1 MGIEGK
7 VVRQARPG
15 PAANGRNRW
24 LLLGTG
30 ALLTVCLLAGCF
42 GVAGWAA
49 LAALSSEPPFAP
61 APAAPTFAEI
71 ESVARIT
78 LPPSARNVQ
87 AHQEGFQ
94 DRIIWVRFEMAPA
107 DLPGFVAGTRVA
119 PPLSSTVN
127 PLGQDTVT
135 GLPWWTPGQAQ
146 RFEAGEG
153 AFAGASQAIVID
165 TTDPQT
171 YVVYVRAFET

>member
-1 MGIEGK
+1 MGA
-7 VVRQARPG
+7 V
-15 PAANGRNRW
+15 
-24 LLLGTG
+24 
-30 ALLTVCLLAGCF
+30 LTVCLLAGCF

-49 LAALSSEPPFAP
+49 LAALTREPLFAP
-61 APAAPTFAEI
+61 APATPTLAGI
-71 ESVARIT
+71 ERVARIT
-78 LPPSARNVQ
+78 LLPSARNLQ

-107 DLPGFVAGTRVA
+107 DLPEFVAGTRVA

-127 PLGQDTVT
+127 PLGQDTVK

-146 RFEAGEG
+146 RIAAGTG
-153 AFAGASQAIVID
+153 LIAGGSQAILID

-171 YVVYVRAFET
+171 YVVYVRTFET